1 MLGAYQ
7 VTTQK
12 HLSVPEGVEMQN
24 ELRAQ
29 LVKYQHKIFL
39 MWRDMQVQETQ

>member
-24 ELRAQ
+24 ELRA
-29 LVKYQHKIFL
+29 VSKIL
-39 MWRDMQVQETQ
+39 A